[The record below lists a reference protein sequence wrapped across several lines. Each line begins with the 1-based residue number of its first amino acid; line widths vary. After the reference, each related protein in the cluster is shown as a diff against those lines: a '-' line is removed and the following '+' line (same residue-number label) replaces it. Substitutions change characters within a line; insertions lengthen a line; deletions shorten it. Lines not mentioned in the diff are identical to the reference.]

1 MCAFWFVLEM
11 LSALKRLTSKNDTT
25 VSTGPP
31 GHHAMSQNL
40 QRKFAKGVQYNSKY
54 KFYFFKIILLKMN
67 NFDTFSY
74 IY

>member
-1 MCAFWFVLEM
+1 MCVFWFALEM

-54 KFYFFKIILLKMN
+54 KFYSFIIILFKMN
-67 NFDTFSY
+67 IFDT
-74 IY
+74 